1 MSIKRMTAVWDSSRA
16 SGSALLLLLA
26 IADNASDDG
35 LAWPGLE
42 SLAQR
47 ARISKRAVIK
57 QLKHLEETREL
68 LVYRRP
74 GQHNYYLVNVNF
86 TDADRRRAF
95 ETLAQR
101 LGEPVGEI
109 ERGFCAPAITT
120 PPDTGEPQYT
130 STGEPQFTTTGEPQF
145 TTRPVTGEPQFTST
159 GEPQFTR
166 SVIRTVIDIEPPLQ
180 PEAKAPHAQTNT
192 TSAPEK
198 PVVVVVDSGTQNWLD
213 KTAMRASK
221 QPATSSNDPDF
232 ARICSAYENNIA
244 IITPF
249 ARDELMHLLNEY
261 PAAWIEESIRIAV
274 EQNKRKLS
282 YIRGILR
289 RWREDGKDGHG
300 KPGAPK
306 APPVYIPRGV
316 PGCPE
321 CGGAGMWA
329 DADGKS
335 VPCPACLEA
344 ERAAKKEAAA

>member
-16 SGSALLLLLA
+16 AGSALLLLLA

-101 LGEPVGEI
+101 LGEPVEEI
-109 ERGFCAPAITT
+109 EREFCAPAITT
-120 PPDTGEPQYT
+120 RPVTGEPQY
-130 STGEPQFTTTGEPQF
+130 TTTGEPQF
-145 TTRPVTGEPQFTST
+145 TTRPVTGEPQYTST

-180 PEAKAPHAQTNT
+180 PEAVPQAQNGKTARAPKKAA
-192 TSAPEK
+192 
-198 PVVVVVDSGTQNWLD
+198 VVVVDSENAQTQSWLD
-213 KTAMRASK
+213 KTATRASK
-221 QPATSSNDPDF
+221 HPHTLPDDPEF
-232 ARICSAYENNIA
+232 GALVRAYETDIGL
-244 IITPF
+244 ITPTV
-249 ARDELMHLLNEY
+249 RELLIEDFNTY
-261 PAAWIEESIRIAV
+261 PHAWLHEAISIAV
-274 EQNKRKLS
+274 LQNNRRWA
-282 YIRGILR
+282 YVRGILK
-289 RWREDGKDGHG
+289 RWAVDGKRADVS
-300 KPGAPK
+300 GA
-306 APPVYIPRGV
+306 APSGPPPHIPAGV
-316 PGCPE
+316 PGCAL
-321 CGGAGMWA
+321 CDGQGMWV
-329 DADGKS
+329 DANLKT

-344 ERAAKKEAAA
+344 EQKAKGAAA